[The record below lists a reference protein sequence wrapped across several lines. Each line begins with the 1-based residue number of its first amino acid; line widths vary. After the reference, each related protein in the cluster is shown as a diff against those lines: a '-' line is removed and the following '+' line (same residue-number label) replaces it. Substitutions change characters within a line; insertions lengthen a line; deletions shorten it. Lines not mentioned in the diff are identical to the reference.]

1 MIVVE
6 TTLRSIFSQLPDVTI
21 NGTAYPVNFDW
32 GSQKDCNL
40 RLASFGKTSN
50 NYPLIWMV
58 QTKEKHNTAKHTA
71 EKNLKLI
78 IAVNSKHKNS
88 GNPKVWDTEFVDV
101 LNPLAANVI
110 KALEKSGVTTI
121 INSEFD
127 LDKKA
132 NYSETDE
139 TKTYT
144 IDNWNV
150 VVFEGKV
157 RFDDTGNCINTI
169 RF

>member
-1 MIVVE
+1 
-6 TTLRSIFSQLPDVTI
+6 
-21 NGTAYPVNFDW
+21 
-32 GSQKDCNL
+32 
-40 RLASFGKTSN
+40 
-50 NYPLIWMV
+50 
-58 QTKEKHNTAKHTA
+58 
-71 EKNLKLI
+71 
-78 IAVNSKHKNS
+78 
-88 GNPKVWDTEFVDV
+88 